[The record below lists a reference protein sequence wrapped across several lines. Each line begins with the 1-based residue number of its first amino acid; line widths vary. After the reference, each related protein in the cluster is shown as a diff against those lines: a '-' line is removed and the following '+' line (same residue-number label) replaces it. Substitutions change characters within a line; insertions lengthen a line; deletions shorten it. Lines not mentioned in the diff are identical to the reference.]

1 MKKVGITRVGVGS
14 LAKLVGIV
22 NAIVAF
28 ALGIVGSIVGVVSVI
43 ANNNFTLL
51 GDIFAAL
58 DIALFALIVYPL
70 IWFAFGWLY
79 GALVAI
85 IWNAVLSV
93 GGGLEIETV
102 EVKEDKK

>member
-1 MKKVGITRVGVGS
+1 MKRVGITRVGVGS

-22 NAIVAF
+22 NAII
-28 ALGIVGSIVGVVSVI
+28 ALILGLIGSIVSTVGVIS
-43 ANNNFTLL
+43 NNNFSVF

-58 DIALFALIVYPL
+58 GIALFGLVVYPI

-79 GALVAI
+79 GALIAV

-93 GGGLEIETV
+93 SGGLEIETV

>member
-28 ALGIVGSIVGVVSVI
+28 ALGIVGSVVGVVGVV
-43 ANNNFTLL
+43 ANNNFSVI

-58 DIALFALIVYPL
+58 GIALFALIVYPL

-79 GALVAI
+79 GALIAI

-93 GGGLEIETV
+93 SGGLEIETV